1 MKRFKRFLP
10 FCIYLI
16 WLKHIIADGFGFIT
30 HGETRKRESDLS
42 KKFETVNINSL
53 NGNREVHPHYDRDIA
68 LTAADVGVTFTLDS
82 NEMSSIGKPVCSAGD
97 INGDGFE
104 DIAIGDP
111 TYNSNTGRV
120 LVVFGCRNLTGNV
133 ALPSYLTNLFAG
145 AGGFVV
151 DGASAGDS
159 AGTAVAAGYSNISPF
174 ADLIVSSPHAASNSG
189 KVYYIYGNG
198 SCDNYGLTSF
208 TSSKG
213 FIIYGE
219 SNSLIGSSIS
229 FGGDFNSDRMNDFII
244 SSSQYVANTGVVYL
258 IFGGNNINIDLSAL
272 PLSKGIKVVGSAV
285 NSWTGF
291 SISGSGDVNNDGY
304 ADLLVGAPAAASA
317 GLKGNG
323 KAYLIYG
330 NRIAANYD
338 LSVISTSVVTF
349 SGSTSDIYLGSAA
362 CVGDVNND
370 GFFDLIISAPHVSS
384 TVSIVRNGAVFI
396 LFGKTSPFVDMIL
409 GPNVELTAGTG
420 VILYGETSYFR
431 LGVVISVGK
440 SIKGGDYN
448 DILIGGANQTIVY
461 LMYGSPFLSTSSI
474 TLRPALPS
482 AVGMVLSG
490 SSVGY
495 GASLDIGDFNG
506 DGLGDIFIG
515 SPRYS
520 PRGQI
525 QLIFGQEPLPT
536 SQPTSQP
543 SRQPSSQP
551 TQSPTIQPSVH
562 IQASNLRDGLIVYF
576 PFDGNANDKSGNGI
590 NGIIRGG
597 TSFVS
602 DRSGNPSSAI
612 YLNGNNYVELPGL
625 PFNFY
630 TSFCVSF
637 WIWAE
642 RVQLIS
648 ANIFDKGNGLSS
660 LDGWA
665 IAINGDHDNKIRF
678 LSTTATGNKVITN
691 DLVYSLEVWT
701 HVVLTWDATG
711 YVFYRNGVS
720 LQLGAFPTGSV
731 IKSNGNLPLL
741 IGAQNGGHSNPAS
754 AVGNYF
760 KGMIDDIFIYNRSLS
775 SSEVQELYS
784 FQRPTSQPTGQP
796 SSQPSCQPVTRPTG
810 QPSSQPIGR
819 PTTQP
824 TRQPSSQPSG
834 QPSSQPSG
842 QPVPRPT
849 GQPSSQPISRPTAQ
863 PTSPPSEQ
871 PSSQPTVQPSS
882 QPSGQPITRPS
893 SQPSEQPS
901 GQPSTQPV
909 SRPTA
914 QPTSPPSEQPS
925 SQPTGRPSSQ
935 PSGQPITRP
944 SSQPSE
950 RPSGQPSTQPASRP
964 TAQPTSPPSEQ
975 PSSQPTGRPSSQPS
989 GQPITRPSSRPS
1001 EQPSAQPST
1010 QPVSRPTAQPT
1021 SPPSEQPSSQPTGRP
1036 SSRPSGQPI
1045 TRPSSQPSEQPSA
1058 QPSSQPTG
1066 RPSSQPSGQPIT
1078 RPSSRPSEQPSVQP
1092 STRPVSRP
1100 TAQPTSP
1107 PSQQPNSQPT
1117 GRPSSQPSGQP
1128 ITRPSSQPSGR
1139 PVSPPT
1145 VLPTFRPSPPPS
1157 FQPAGQPSSQL
1168 SGQPISRP
1176 SSRPSEQPSVQP
1188 STQPVSRP
1196 TAQPTSPPSLQAN
1209 SQPTGRP
1216 SSQRLDQPFSYP
1228 TVRLVSLPTHRP
1240 SFLPTGQPS
1249 VPLLSQPTLK
1259 PSVSTTTHHTSPP
1272 SYSPSSLPSDEP
1284 SSYPSLRPIL
1294 FPSSQPISGHS
1305 NQPTPYPSLQPTSSL
1320 APDPTEQP
1328 SSVPTDKPVSLPS
1341 LPPITEP
1348 IFRLRP
1354 SVQPTTRPVV
1364 QSPSI
1369 QPASQPTS
1377 VPSVRPSS
1385 QAISQPS
1392 MQPNSFVSQPFSPSQ
1407 IPAQSGVPFG
1417 ALPSSQPTTEPFVR
1431 HDFIPSS
1438 APSLLPSVLSSAVQQ
1453 SSLPS
1458 SAPFH
1463 WLTNT
1468 PTALPPCR
1476 TVVPSSLPTSQ
1487 PTLTPTC
1494 LSKLEGKSPS
1504 TLPSPVSTEISTLRP
1519 SSDSPVVPSFAA
1531 NGFHTDAPSG
1541 ITTLPTSS
1549 PTPSAFSLFRN
1560 PSCLPTSHP
1569 TAISPD
1575 AVPLFVPAGL
1585 SSGSPSSRP
1594 SFLTMADPSGK
1605 PSPHAGFDPTLRPPF
1620 PVSDPSSVPSVDYFS
1635 PPRLLQLVISDV
1647 SRLSLT
1653 ITGSLSNDGI
1663 LYGALF
1669 PPSTQVTTVY
1679 QVVDRSV
1686 SSEIIDGT
1694 AVLKFLHLIP
1704 STEYVVYFVAKSRNG
1719 NLMAFNDVLLTKLL
1733 VTTACCR
1740 EVAPLLKSNIMFANQ
1755 GYLNLITVSVD
1766 YRPSSYLLLRM
1777 VLKNA
1782 ESELPVAHSPFF
1794 PSLVNFTSTT
1804 VSSTSFFTGLPEGN
1818 YSLQLLLEGVDSGK
1832 FLMRNNV
1839 SIFNLVIVN
1848 EFNPLPA
1855 PVLHQAIFANDGSH
1869 VIISFSSPALIANI
1883 SGSFLCEDVFVF
1895 HCAREEGV
1903 SVGGCRWSDDSYQT
1917 VNAYITGSAAC
1928 IKVGDQVKVRE
1939 DVVIR
1944 ALCPR
1949 ETCGGYESWPVLDS
1963 TTVVNLL
1970 PPLVPV
1976 GPTVVLSIPPRLPW
1990 SNCSSLL
1997 LDLTNSI
2004 GNAGRTWS
2012 NISITVKSEPITTGL
2027 VILQSFVERN
2037 KYRISPPLE
2046 IPMVY
2051 LVSGTK
2057 YDFIVELCNFFGMC
2071 SQTSNEVSITSENFP
2086 VVRIVGSRSLTMK
2099 RSQPLLLMTTL
2110 LSTSNCHENFG
2121 KLQYNWT
2128 ISKITSFNQS
2138 LVEFS
2143 IRSQSKDVSRFS
2155 VPYYSLQANSIYQ
2168 VRLTTYSLSFPALS
2182 STAEVE
2188 VTVGSGNII
2197 SRIKGNAE
2205 QNMRAGEGLLLD
2217 ASNSYDEDQGETIP
2231 SRLSFGWMCVQA
2243 KPSFNASCNH
2253 IFHHFASQTS
2263 STLKL
2268 VSLESAGNV
2277 VVQITVRVVD
2287 PVTQRTSTASVTV
2300 SIYEKLSATI
2310 SLLSNLGNGNIA
2322 NQGSNIQISATLS
2335 IPANVQGNASWSLS
2349 SGNSLDLSNVAA
2361 TALSRSV
2368 FSSSNLQSLR
2378 MNLVLP
2384 PNSLKTGNS
2393 YTFALTCA
2401 LSFPGITTSSM
2412 ISIIINSAPMPGSF
2426 RVSPGTG
2433 YSLIDPFMFSC
2444 SNWISDY
2451 LPLSYQF
2458 GYISQMEIKLV
2469 IRSSSVIP
2477 FTSSILPTGSIRNNH
2492 TVLCLV
2498 DVFDSLNANRTLSFP
2513 VTVISTE
2520 NLIFTQRTSGAVTK
2534 KIDANLNTTLA
2545 LLLSNVDDIARGTA
2559 IASFILNQANCS
2571 HAPNCTALNRLPCY
2585 SKAHTCGSCLSS
2597 SLIGSLGESNDACYD
2612 TSKLKVP
2619 KPPSLKLKSCAG
2631 NCSSHG
2637 LCKYS
2642 SLLTGKMILGCYEG
2656 DLSCKTY
2663 CSCFPGY
2670 QKSENCELSDVEIQE
2685 KMKLREQVIDGIV
2698 AYVNHQDVSEQ
2709 NIVSWINSINEITQS
2724 PNELSPK
2731 STNSILQLTNYAL
2744 STARDKG
2751 YNSYGLTGVAS
2762 SIDAVASSVVNQK
2775 GNQGRKGRRLSGG
2788 DSSDLVGAE
2797 DLLTSL
2803 KGYSS
2808 LIVSEMVAGQQ
2819 AKTITQKNFRFY
2831 TENRMDTSS
2840 DTSSSSHRKL
2850 SEYDAL
2856 LNLTIKLPV
2865 SPLESHIG
2873 YIPSSVKIPFSSAV
2887 SRLQSNETSDN
2898 MKIAVISLSSSIYGD
2913 DRDYR
2918 SDSTSVHL
2926 SSVPCFKLSS
2936 GEYSCRLELVLH
2948 SNNQGIGE
2956 ISENITS
2963 FYCADGDTKNH
2974 SVFCSSNQQNYTVQC
2989 HGKEETIQVHCPTVT
3004 VIPTC
3009 QGLFSDELSTDIGC
3023 DTIAYTQESVTCSCP
3038 FFASSVRNRKLLAL
3052 SSLSAN
3058 DSHPTVDINYI
3069 SLLHNVEG
3077 NFKSNILSA
3086 ANLNDSTVKKSW
3098 DVILTLGLLLGAVIA
3113 AMYYSYK
3120 HDKKVQSKVSFEN
3133 RVTYHSKSIT
3143 QKRTVESGK
3152 EGERSGLPSSPKSAV
3167 YIDFDELAR
3176 QSLPQILSSTS
3187 ARRTFREKLW
3197 IEIKRHHRWF
3207 GVIFHYSPA
3216 FPRILRVVSLSTNII
3231 IMLFIQSLTYGLT
3244 EGDDGTCEQYH
3255 NEAACLKPGSPYQT
3269 GGTKCYWTLNTT
3281 GGSSTA
3287 GYCSFIHPESSIKVV
3302 IFVAILSALITTPL
3316 AILTDWIILH
3326 ILAAPT
3332 LDNEDEDFSFNETK
3346 KSRKAKILSIFP
3358 AGSGKALISSST
3370 EESKRDQR
3378 SHSEV
3383 RRSSME
3389 RHAKFDK
3396 IISKE
3401 LKQLKEEIVHYR
3413 AKLEMEYEREEF
3425 DCEFVIFLSFLL
3437 LFLPLLLRLF
3447 LLFCRFCSIV
3457 VS

>member
-1 MKRFKRFLP
+1 MKRFTRFLP

-16 WLKHIIADGFGFIT
+16 WLKHITADDFGFIT
-30 HGETRKRESDLS
+30 HDETGKRESDLS
-42 KKFETVNINSL
+42 KKFETENINSL
-53 NGNREVHPHYDRDIA
+53 NGHREVHPHYGRDIA
-68 LTAADVGVTFTLDS
+68 LTEADVGVTFTLDS

-120 LVVFGCRNLTGNV
+120 LVVFGCRNLTGSV
-133 ALPSYLTNLFAG
+133 ALPSYLFAG
-145 AGGFVV
+145 AGGFIV

-159 AGTAVAAGYSNISPF
+159 AGTAVAAGYSTDVSLF
-174 ADLIVSSPHAASNSG
+174 ADLIISSPHAASDSG
-189 KVYYIYGNG
+189 EVYYIYGNYVFE
-198 SCDNYGLTSF
+198 NYGLTAF
-208 TSSKG
+208 TSSTG

-229 FGGDFNSDRMNDFII
+229 FGGDFNNDMMNDFII

-258 IFGGNNINIDLSAL
+258 IFGGNNINIHLSAL
-272 PLSKGIKVVGSAV
+272 PLSRGIKVMGSAV

-304 ADLLVGAPAAASA
+304 ADLLIGAPTAASA
-317 GLKGNG
+317 GLTGNG

-330 NRIAANYD
+330 NNAAANYD

-349 SGSTSDIYLGSAA
+349 SGSTGGIFLGSAV

-409 GPNVELTAGTG
+409 GPSVELTAGTG

-431 LGVVISVGK
+431 LGLVVSVGK
-440 SIKGGDYN
+440 SINGDDYN

-461 LMYGSPFLSTSSI
+461 LMYGSSFLSTSSI
-474 TLRPALPS
+474 TLRQALPS

-495 GASLDIGDFNG
+495 GASLDVCDFNG
-506 DGLGDIFIG
+506 DGFGDIVIG
-515 SPRYS
+515 FPQYS
-520 PRGQI
+520 PRGQV
-525 QLIFGQEPLPT
+525 QLIFGQEPLPSIQPISQPS

-543 SRQPSSQP
+543 SRRPSSQP

-562 IQASNLRDGLIVYF
+562 IEASNLRYGLVVYF

-590 NGIIRGG
+590 NGITKGG
-597 TSFVS
+597 VSFVS
-602 DRSGNPSSAI
+602 DRSGNPSSSI
-612 YLNGNNYVELPGL
+612 YLNGNSYVELPGL

-642 RVQLIS
+642 RIQLIS
-648 ANIFDKGNGLSS
+648 ANILDKGNGLSS

-665 IAINGDHDNKIRF
+665 IAINDNHENKIRF
-678 LSTTATGNKVITN
+678 LCGSTVGNKVITN
-691 DLVYSLEVWT
+691 DLLYNLEAWT

-711 YVFYRNGVS
+711 YVFYKNGLPSVS
-720 LQLGAFPTGSV
+720 GAFPAGSV
-731 IKSNGNLPLL
+731 IKSNGNVPLL

-760 KGMIDDIFIYNRSLS
+760 KGSIDDIFIYNRSLS

-824 TRQPSSQPSG
+824 TGQPSSQPSG

-849 GQPSSQPISRPTAQ
+849 GQPSSQPVSRPSAQ
-863 PTSPPSEQ
+863 PTSLPSVQ
-871 PSSQPTVQPSS
+871 PSSQPTGQPSA
-882 QPSGQPITRPS
+882 QPSRQPISRPS

-901 GQPSTQPV
+901 AQPSSQPV
-909 SRPTA
+909 SRPSA
-914 QPTSPPSEQPS
+914 QPTSLPSVQPS
-925 SQPTGRPSSQ
+925 SQPTGQPSAQPSRQPISRPSSQ
-935 PSGQPITRP
+935 
-944 SSQPSE
+944 
-950 RPSGQPSTQPASRP
+950 
-964 TAQPTSPPSEQ
+964 
-975 PSSQPTGRPSSQPS
+975 
-989 GQPITRPSSRPS
+989 PS
-1001 EQPSAQPST
+1001 EQPSAQPSS
-1010 QPVSRPTAQPT
+1010 QPVSRPSAQPT
-1021 SPPSEQPSSQPTGRP
+1021 SLPSVQPSSQPTGQP
-1036 SSRPSGQPI
+1036 SSQPSGQPI

-1058 QPSSQPTG
+1058 QPSSQPVSRPSALPTSLPSVQPSSQPTG
-1066 RPSSQPSGQPIT
+1066 QPSSQPSGQPIT
-1078 RPSSRPSEQPSVQP
+1078 RPTSRPSGQPSAQP
-1092 STRPVSRP
+1092 STHPISP
-1100 TAQPTSP
+1100 PSALPTSL

-1128 ITRPSSQPSGR
+1128 VTRPSSQPSRR
-1139 PVSPPT
+1139 PVYPPT
-1145 VLPTFRPSPPPS
+1145 VQPISRPSPPPS
-1157 FQPAGQPSSQL
+1157 SQLTGQPSSQS

-1176 SSRPSEQPSVQP
+1176 SSRPSEQPYVQP
-1188 STQPVSRP
+1188 STYPFSRP
-1196 TAQPTSPPSLQAN
+1196 SAQPTSLPSQQPN
-1209 SQPTGRP
+1209 SQPTGQP

-1240 SFLPTGQPS
+1240 SSLPTGQSS

-1259 PSVSTTTHHTSPP
+1259 PSVSPTAHHTLPP
-1272 SYSPSSLPSDEP
+1272 SYSPSSLPSDER

-1294 FPSSQPISGHS
+1294 YPSSQPISGHS
-1305 NQPTPYPSLQPTSSL
+1305 NQPTAYPSMQPTSSL
-1320 APDPTEQP
+1320 DTGPTEQP
-1328 SSVPTDKPVSLPS
+1328 SSVPTEKPVSLPS
-1341 LPPITEP
+1341 LIPTTEP
-1348 IFRLRP
+1348 VFPLRP
-1354 SVQPTTRPVV
+1354 SVQPTTRPLV
-1364 QSPSI
+1364 QSICSPSM

-1377 VPSVRPSS
+1377 VPSVHPSS
-1385 QAISQPS
+1385 HAISQPS
-1392 MQPNSFVSQPFSPSQ
+1392 TQPNSFVSQPFSPSQ
-1407 IPAQSGVPFG
+1407 ISAQSGVPSDT
-1417 ALPSSQPTTEPFVR
+1417 LPSSQPTTEPFIR

-1438 APSLLPSVLSSAVQQ
+1438 APSLLPSGLSSAVQQ

-1458 SAPFH
+1458 SAPLN

-1468 PTALPPCR
+1468 PTALSSFR
-1476 TVVPSSLPTSQ
+1476 IVVPTSLPTSQ
-1487 PTLTPTC
+1487 PTFTPTC

-1519 SSDSPVVPSFAA
+1519 SSDSSVVPSFAA

-1541 ITTLPTSS
+1541 ITALPTSS
-1549 PTPSAFSLFRN
+1549 PTPSAFSLLRN

-1569 TAISPD
+1569 TPISPG
-1575 AVPLFVPAGL
+1575 AVPLFVPAGF
-1585 SSGSPSSRP
+1585 SSGSPSSGP
-1594 SFLTMADPSGK
+1594 SFLTMTVPSGK
-1605 PSPHAGFDPTLRPPF
+1605 PSLPAGFDPTRRSQF
-1620 PVSDPSSVPSVDYFS
+1620 PVSDPSSVPSVDYFT

-1669 PPSTQVTTVY
+1669 PASTQVTTVY

-1777 VLKNA
+1777 ILKNA

-1794 PSLVNFTSTT
+1794 PSLVNFTSIT

-1818 YSLQLLLEGVDSGK
+1818 YSLELLLEGVDSDK
-1832 FLMRNNV
+1832 YLMRNNV

-1848 EFNPLPA
+1848 EFSPLPA

-1869 VIISFSSPALIANI
+1869 VVISFSSPALIANI

-1903 SVGGCRWSDDSYQT
+1903 SVGGCRWSGDSYQT

-1928 IKVGDQVKVRE
+1928 IKAGDQVKVRE

-1949 ETCGGYESWPVLDS
+1949 ENCDGYESWPVLDS

-1976 GPTVVLSIPPRLPW
+1976 VPTVVLSIPPRLPW

-2004 GNAGRTWS
+2004 GNAGRSWS
-2012 NISITVKSEPITTGL
+2012 NISITVKSEPITTG
-2027 VILQSFVERN
+2027 VVTLQSFIERN

-2057 YDFIVELCNFFGMC
+2057 YHFIVELCNLFGMC

-2086 VVRIVGSRSLTMK
+2086 VVRIAGSRSLTMK

-2121 KLQYNWT
+2121 KLLYNWT
-2128 ISKITSFNQS
+2128 ISKIISFNQS

-2143 IRSQSKDVSRFS
+2143 MRSQSKDVSRFS

-2205 QNMRAGEGLLLD
+2205 QNMRAGEVLLLD
-2217 ASNSYDEDQGETIP
+2217 ASNSYDEDQGETIT
-2231 SRLSFGWMCVQA
+2231 SGLSFGWMCVQA
-2243 KPSFNASCNH
+2243 KPSFNTSCDH
-2253 IFHHFASQTS
+2253 IFHHFVSQTS

-2268 VSLESAGNV
+2268 VSLETSGNV

-2287 PVTQRTSTASVTV
+2287 PATQRTSTASVTV

-2335 IPANVQGNASWSLS
+2335 IPANVQGNASWSLF
-2349 SGNSLDLSNVAA
+2349 SGNSLDLSDVAA

-2368 FSSSNLQSLR
+2368 FSSPNLQSLK

-2401 LSFPGITTSSM
+2401 LSFPGITTSSV
-2412 ISIIINSAPMPGSF
+2412 ISIIINSAPMPGNF

-2469 IRSSSVIP
+2469 IRSSSVVP
-2477 FTSSILPTGSIRNNH
+2477 FTSSMLPTGSTRNNH

-2612 TSKLKVP
+2612 ASKLKVP
-2619 KPPSLKLKSCAG
+2619 KPPSIKLKSCAG

-2670 QKSENCELSDVEIQE
+2670 QRSENCELSDVEIQE
-2685 KMKLREQVIDGIV
+2685 KMKLRDQVIDGIV

-2709 NIVSWINSINEITQS
+2709 NVVSWINSINEITQS

-2751 YNSYGLTGVAS
+2751 YNSYGLSGVAS
-2762 SIDAVASSVVNQK
+2762 SIDAIASSVVSQK
-2775 GNQGRKGRRLSGG
+2775 SNQGRKGRRLSGG
-2788 DSSDLVGAE
+2788 DSSGLVGGE

-2803 KGYSS
+2803 KDYSS

-2831 TENRMDTSS
+2831 TENWMDTFS

-2850 SEYDAL
+2850 SVYDAP

-2873 YIPSSVKIPFSSAV
+2873 YIPSSVKIPISSAV
-2887 SRLQSNETSDN
+2887 SQLQSNGTSDD
-2898 MKIAVISLSSSIYGD
+2898 MKIAVISLSRSIYGD

-2918 SDSTSVHL
+2918 SDSTSVSL

-2936 GEYSCRLELVLH
+2936 GEYSCRLELVFH

-2956 ISENITS
+2956 TSENITS
-2963 FYCADGDTKNH
+2963 FYCLDGDTKNH

-2989 HGKEETIQVHCPTVT
+2989 HGKEETIQVHCPSVTVT
-3004 VIPTC
+3004 PTC

-3023 DTIAYTQESVTCSCP
+3023 DTIAYSQESVTCSCP
-3038 FFASSVRNRKLLAL
+3038 FCASSGRNRKLIAL

-3058 DSHPTVDINYI
+3058 DSHPTVDINYV
-3069 SLLHNVEG
+3069 SLLQNVEG

-3086 ANLNDSTVKKSW
+3086 ASLNDSTVKKSW
-3098 DVILTLGLLLGAVIA
+3098 DVILTLGLLLGAVVA

-3120 HDKKVQSKVSFEN
+3120 HDKKVQNKVSFEN

-3255 NEAACLKPGSPYQT
+3255 NEAACLEPGSPYQT

-3281 GGSSTA
+3281 GGASTA
-3287 GYCSFIHPESSIKVV
+3287 GYCSFMHPESSIKVV

-3332 LDNEDEDFSFNETK
+3332 LDNEEEDFSFNETK
-3346 KSRKAKILSIFP
+3346 KSRKSKILSIFP
-3358 AGSGKALISSST
+3358 AGTGKALISSST

-3389 RHAKFDK
+3389 RHAKYDRA
-3396 IISKE
+3396 ISKE

-3413 AKLEMEYEREEF
+3413 AKLELEYEREEF
-3425 DCEFVIFLSFLL
+3425 DCEFVAFLFFCCFFTFVASTVPSL
-3437 LFLPLLLRLF
+3437 
-3447 LLFCRFCSIV
+3447 CRFL
-3457 VS
+3457 